1 MGADAMRTVTPP
13 PNDRFHIGERSD
25 AANAYR
31 YPAEVPTKTDS
42 PGFRAG
48 VAGKGGSSV
57 GSDQAAIEVT
67 LPVTDRVITFD
78 PPGRAVSPS
87 RSTALSLSAQN
98 VPSELPMQ
106 PTQ

>member
-1 MGADAMRTVTPP
+1 MGADAMRAVTPA
-13 PNDRFHIGERSD
+13 PNDRCQIGERSD

-57 GSDQAAIEVT
+57 GSDQTAIEVT

-78 PPGRAVSPS
+78 PPGRAGSPS
-87 RSTALSLSAQN
+87 NSTAPSLRPQN
-98 VPSELPMQ
+98 VPSEV
-106 PTQ
+106 PT